1 MEKKYDITEKYLQ
14 VNGTILHQ
22 IVALKDFGNIKKG
35 ELGGFIRSEEN
46 LSQKGDCWVFDNAKI
61 YDNAMIYGNASV
73 CDNARVYNNARVYG
87 FADIF
92 GKTKISDGAN
102 INSTNKY
109 ITISPIGSRDDT
121 TTFYLTKDN
130 HIRVNCGC
138 FNGTIDE
145 LAQAVEIKHRN
156 NKLYETQYLSAIEYA
171 QKVFNVMK
179 EENEY
184 YG

>member
-46 LSQKGDCWVFDNAKI
+46 LSQKGDCWVCR
-61 YDNAMIYGNASV
+61 NAM
-73 CDNARVYNNARVYG
+73 VYNNARVYG
-87 FADIF
+87 N
-92 GKTKISDGAN
+92 TRVYDGAN

-109 ITISPIGSRDDT
+109 ITIGPIGSRDDT

-156 NKLYETQYLSAIEYA
+156 NKLYETQYLSAIEYVE
-171 QKVFNVMK
+171 KVFNVMK